1 MYNIYLLCLFLSINL
16 INKKEKMETNSSF
29 YNIEINSI
37 SGEKINL
44 ADYKGKKIL
53 FVNVASECGFT
64 PQYEGLQELYELYK
78 DKLMVIG
85 VPSNQFGG
93 QEPGT
98 ATEIQSFCK
107 INFGVTFLITE
118 KVDVKGDKQHPLY
131 AWLTQKEQNGV
142 KNSSVKWNFQKYL
155 VDENG
160 KLIDYYFS
168 LTKPMSR
175 KITKHLK

>member
-1 MYNIYLLCLFLSINL
+1 MYIVCLLIGVNII
-16 INKKEKMETNSSF
+16 IKTEKMETTTSL

-37 SGEKINL
+37 SGDKINL

-78 DKLMVIG
+78 DKLMIIG

-98 ATEIQSFCK
+98 AEQIQSFCK
-107 INFGVTFLITE
+107 LNYGVTFLITE
-118 KVDVKGDKQHPLY
+118 KVDVKGKNQHPLY
-131 AWLTQKEQNGV
+131 TWLTKKENNGV
-142 KNSSVKWNFQKYL
+142 KGSSVKWNFQKYL

-160 KLIDYYFS
+160 DFIDYYFS

-175 KITKHLK
+175 KITKHLL

>member
-1 MYNIYLLCLFLSINL
+1 MKPIYILCLLIGINI
-16 INKKEKMETNSSF
+16 INKTEKMETTSV
-29 YNIEINSI
+29 YNIEIKSI

-44 ADYKGKKIL
+44 ADFKGKKIL

-64 PQYEGLQELYELYK
+64 PQYEGLQELYEQYK
-78 DKLMVIG
+78 DKLTVIG

-98 ATEIQSFCK
+98 AEQIQSFCK
-107 INFGVTFLITE
+107 LNYGVTFLITE

-131 AWLTQKEQNGV
+131 AWLTKKENNGL

-155 VDENG
+155 VDEKG
-160 KLIDYYFS
+160 ELIDYYFS
-168 LTKPMSR
+168 LTKPMSK
-175 KITKHLK
+175 KITKHLQ

>member
-1 MYNIYLLCLFLSINL
+1 MNPFIVFIKTLSKT
-16 INKKEKMETNSSF
+16 NKPIKMSASKSLYDIKIDSLQGASIDFSSF
-29 YNIEINSI
+29 
-37 SGEKINL
+37 
-44 ADYKGKKIL
+44 KGKKIL

-78 DKLMVIG
+78 DKLMIIG

-107 INFGVTFLITE
+107 LNYGVTFLITE
-118 KVDVKGDKQHPLY
+118 KVDVKGENQHPLY
-131 AWLTQKEQNGV
+131 SWLTKKENNGV

-160 KLIDYYFS
+160 GFIDYYFS

>member
-1 MYNIYLLCLFLSINL
+1 
-16 INKKEKMETNSSF
+16 METNSSL
-29 YNIEINSI
+29 YSIEINSI

-44 ADYKGKKIL
+44 TDYKGKKIL

-64 PQYEGLQELYELYK
+64 PQYDGLQKLYEMYK
-78 DKLMVIG
+78 DKLMIIG

-98 ATEIQSFCK
+98 AAEIQSFCK
-107 INFGVTFLITE
+107 LNYGVTFLITE
-118 KVDVKGDKQHPLY
+118 KVDVKGENQHPLY
-131 AWLTQKEQNGV
+131 TWLTNKEKNGV

-155 VDENG
+155 VDESGNF
-160 KLIDYYFS
+160 IDYYFS

-175 KITKHLK
+175 KITKHLE